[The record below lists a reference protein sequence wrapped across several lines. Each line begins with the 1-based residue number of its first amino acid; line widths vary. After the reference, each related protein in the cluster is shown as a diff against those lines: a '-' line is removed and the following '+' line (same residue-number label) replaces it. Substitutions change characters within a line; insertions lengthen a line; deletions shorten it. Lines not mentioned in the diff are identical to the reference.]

1 MTIQLRLTA
10 ETDIPFVYNVEH
22 AEENSQFLLPWS
34 EESHREALTNP
45 DIRHL
50 IAEKTETGQ
59 PLGYVILAG
68 LANPHDSIELMRI
81 TLTVKGKGYGRNIL
95 RQIKHW
101 AFMGRQANRLWLDVK
116 ETNDRALRLY
126 LSEGFRIEGK
136 MRECLKTG
144 DTYESLIVLSILARE
159 FSRQAEGTAT

>member
-1 MTIQLRLTA
+1 MTIRLRLTA
-10 ETDIPFVYNVEH
+10 EADIPFVYNVEH

-34 EESHREALTNP
+34 EERHREALTNP

-81 TLTVKGKGYGRNIL
+81 TLAVKGKGYGRNIL

-101 AFMGRQANRLWLDVK
+101 AFTDRQANRLW
-116 ETNDRALRLY
+116 

-144 DTYESLIVLSILARE
+144 NTYESLIVQSMLARE